1 MTEYVIW
8 SLGECLKMGVH
19 VREEEF
25 EISPLMIIGDNPS
38 RDAPE
43 PLDAIGIWIIGRCI
57 DQVQLLF

>member
-25 EISPLMIIGDNPS
+25 EISPLMIMGDNPS
-38 RDAPE
+38 RYAPE
-43 PLDAIGIWIIGRCI
+43 PLDAIGIWIIRE
-57 DQVQLLF
+57 